1 MMMMMMMMMMMTT
14 TMKTTMMML
23 RVIKKIIL
31 MMMMVMVVVMM
42 MIVIIYSNENF
53 GSVYFDI
60 CCHLQF
66 ECSNNFRWLEG
77 FFSGTLPPRS
87 VHKLRCHKQR
97 FEQ

>member
-1 MMMMMMMMMMMTT
+1 MMMMMIATT
-14 TMKTTMMML
+14 TTTMMML

-42 MIVIIYSNENF
+42 MIVVIYSNENF

-60 CCHLQF
+60 SCHLQF